1 MAELRPLTPDELE
14 RAARDLP
21 LWDVTADRFRRE
33 MRFGDF
39 AEAFGFMAEIAVVAQ
54 AMNHHPEWSNVY
66 QRVTV
71 ELRTHDVD
79 GVSAHDVTLAHR
91 IDLAAGRRS

>member
-1 MAELRPLTPDELE
+1 MTELRPLTSEELDQ
-14 RAARDLP
+14 AARDLP
-21 LWDVTADRFRRE
+21 LWDVSADRFRRE
-33 MRFGDF
+33 LRFGDF
-39 AEAFGFMAEIAVVAQ
+39 AEAFGFMTEVAVVAE

-79 GVSAHDVTLAHR
+79 GVSALDITLARR
-91 IDLAAGRRS
+91 IDVAVTRRS

>member
-1 MAELRPLTPDELE
+1 MTDLRPLTSEELDQ
-14 RAARDLP
+14 AARDLP
-21 LWDVTADRFRRE
+21 LWDVSADRFRRE
-33 MRFGDF
+33 LRFGDF
-39 AEAFGFMAEIAVVAQ
+39 AEAFGFMSEIAVVAE

-79 GVSAHDVTLAHR
+79 GVSAFDVTLARR
-91 IDLAAGRRS
+91 IDVAATRRT

>member
-1 MAELRPLTPDELE
+1 MDELRPLTPAELE
-14 RAARDLP
+14 QAGRDLP
-21 LWDVTADRFRRE
+21 RWEVTADRFRRE
-33 MRFGDF
+33 LRFGDV
-39 AEAFGFMAEIAVVAQ
+39 AEAFGFMTEIAVVAE

-79 GVSAHDVTLAHR
+79 GVSVHDVTLAHR
-91 IDLAAGRRS
+91 IDVAAARRA

>member
-1 MAELRPLTPDELE
+1 MDELRPLTSDELDQ
-14 RAARDLP
+14 AALDLP

-33 MRFGDF
+33 LRFGDF
-39 AEAFGFMAEIAVVAQ
+39 AEAFGFMAEVAVVAE

-71 ELRTHDVD
+71 DLRTHDVD
-79 GVSAHDVTLAHR
+79 GVSVHDVTLARR
-91 IDLAAGRRS
+91 IDVAATRRS

>member
-1 MAELRPLTPDELE
+1 MTELRPLTSEELDQ
-14 RAARDLP
+14 AARDLP
-21 LWDVTADRFRRE
+21 LWDVSADRFRRE
-33 MRFGDF
+33 LRFGDF
-39 AEAFGFMAEIAVVAQ
+39 AEAFGFMTEVAVVAE

-79 GVSAHDVTLAHR
+79 GVSALDITLARR
-91 IDLAAGRRS
+91 IDVAVTRRT

>member
-1 MAELRPLTPDELE
+1 MTELRPLTSEELDQ
-14 RAARDLP
+14 AARDLP
-21 LWDVTADRFRRE
+21 LWDVNADRFRRE
-33 MRFGDF
+33 LRFGDF
-39 AEAFGFMAEIAVVAQ
+39 AEAFGFMTEVAVVAE

-79 GVSAHDVTLAHR
+79 GVSALDITLARR
-91 IDLAAGRRS
+91 IDVAATRRS

>member
-1 MAELRPLTPDELE
+1 MTELRPLTSEELDQ
-14 RAARDLP
+14 AARDLP
-21 LWDVTADRFRRE
+21 LWDVSADRFRRE
-33 MRFGDF
+33 LRFGDF
-39 AEAFGFMAEIAVVAQ
+39 AEAFGFMTEVAVVAE

-79 GVSAHDVTLAHR
+79 GVSALDITLARR
-91 IDLAAGRRS
+91 IDVAATRRS